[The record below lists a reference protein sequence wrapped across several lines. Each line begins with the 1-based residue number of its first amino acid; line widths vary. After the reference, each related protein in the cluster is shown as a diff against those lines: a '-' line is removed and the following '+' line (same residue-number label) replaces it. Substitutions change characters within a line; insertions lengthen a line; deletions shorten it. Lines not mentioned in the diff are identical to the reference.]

1 MIMLPSKRAGGTKF
15 VFPLSNEQPWIAVS
29 RPKCEFSPPGSIGG
43 VSEVQQSMMFIASED
58 CSDFVV
64 AVDWWGLF
72 RVEQNERWETER
84 GTLTDKE
91 REKE

>member
-1 MIMLPSKRAGGTKF
+1 MIMLPSKRAGGTEF
-15 VFPLSNEQPWIAVS
+15 VFPLSNEQPWIVVS

-43 VSEVQQSMMFIASED
+43 VSEVQQSMMFTASED

-72 RVEQNERWETER
+72 RGAEWTLGDRERN
-84 GTLTDKE
+84 TD
-91 REKE
+91 R